1 MTGMRIAILAAA
13 AAAVVVL
20 FLVFRPGDDDE
31 GASAPPP
38 TTAATTATTPTQPTT
53 PTETEPAPP
62 PPPPQP
68 TVSRAVINV
77 RGGEPVGGIRRLS
90 MHKDRRLILVVTAD
104 VSDHVHV
111 HGYDIMR
118 DVAPGQPARFDLRTT
133 IVGRFEIELEDRH
146 KQIGQLTVTP

>member
-1 MTGMRIAILAAA
+1 MTGMRIVILAAA

-20 FLVFRPGDDDE
+20 FLVFRPGGDDE

-38 TTAATTATTPTQPTT
+38 VTAATTATTPTQPTT
-53 PTETEPAPP
+53 PTETAQ

-111 HGYDIMR
+111 HGYDVMR

-133 IVGRFEIELEDRH
+133 IVGRFEIELEDRR
-146 KQIGQLTVTP
+146 KLIGQLTVTP

>member
-20 FLVFRPGDDDE
+20 FLVFRPGGDDE
-31 GASAPPP
+31 SSSAPPP
-38 TTAATTATTPTQPTT
+38 TTAATTATSPTQPTT

-62 PPPPQP
+62 PP

-77 RGGEPVGGIRRLS
+77 RGGEPVPGIRRLS

-104 VSDHVHV
+104 VSDHVHI
-111 HGYDIMR
+111 HGYDVMR